1 MINEE
6 KKNKLIGGTVSVVLH
21 TLIVFLF
28 ILLAAAKIESTLEN
42 NGGGGGGNPVGEG
55 DGATPGEP
63 TMAMME
69 VEFQFSDVPE
79 MMLSSDISAPTLSAV
94 EKKQNTTNNPTNT
107 NNTSTNQTQTAQT
120 PHELSDWEKAM
131 AAMDKNGGGGNDA
144 SNGGG
149 NGGKGGGD
157 NGGNGNGKGKGFG
170 SFSGDGSGL
179 GSGQWSLG
187 GRDLKSPPSTNE
199 KPTSSGKVVLT
210 ITVDQS
216 GRVTKATVKST
227 TLRADHE
234 FNQNLAIK
242 AAKKATFS
250 SSTNSTPQVGEIVI
264 TLTVK

>member
-69 VEFQFSDVPE
+69 VEFEFTEMPE
-79 MMLSSDISAPTLSAV
+79 MMLSTDISAPTMSSV
-94 EKKQNTTNNPTNT
+94 EKKQTQEKNKPNNP
-107 NNTSTNQTQTAQT
+107 NNPNQNQNSNPVDPRDDIFNA
-120 PHELSDWEKAM
+120 LNG
-131 AAMDKNGGGGNDA
+131 NGGEDPSAGGA
-144 SNGGG
+144 S
-149 NGGKGGGD
+149 GGKGGGN
-157 NGGNGNGKGKGFG
+157 NGSNGNGKGKGFG